1 MNGWDGAIID
11 DQKYPRFLESQYR
24 ADCVKVDKSR
34 NVKLYNAKHIH
45 KPFGLKPSEI
55 SGLTLRPEWQTF
67 IWSILSL
74 KIFGCTQDFL
84 TPKNIS
90 PAAHFFRRNLEN
102 NCRDQGPASGFLH
115 KLRWRR
121 FWNFARQ
128 LKNLNCEGV
137 CWELARKGGFLLHSI
152 LMLSGKTDVLL
163 GT

>member
-1 MNGWDGAIID
+1 MVKPENLCTIKQINNSLPNLCSLFGWGGAIID

-45 KPFGLKPSEI
+45 KPFGLKLSEI
-55 SGLTLRPEWQTF
+55 SGLALRSEWQTF

-84 TPKNIS
+84 TSENIS
-90 PAAHFFRRNLEN
+90 PAAHFFCRHLEN

-115 KLRWRR
+115 KLR
-121 FWNFARQ
+121 
-128 LKNLNCEGV
+128 
-137 CWELARKGGFLLHSI
+137 
-152 LMLSGKTDVLL
+152 
-163 GT
+163 